1 MDDPD
6 IEDTD
11 VGPAR
16 SGDRALPGSTARV
29 LCVGI
34 DLDDL
39 RYYRAIH
46 GLPSRADT
54 PLVFEAAVPRFL
66 DFCDRVGVRATL
78 FAIGEDLRWGEAREA
93 LRAAVARGND
103 VESHSH
109 AHAYDLSR
117 RPPDDIERDVL
128 AARTAIEDAIGCPV
142 LGFRAPGYNLS
153 DVLLRA
159 VVKAGHRYDASI
171 LPSPPYFA
179 ARAAVIAAMR
189 LRGRHSVSIVGRGRD
204 FVRSRDPFVWPGTGL
219 REFPITACG
228 LLRLPLI
235 GTTLARGGFLAAR
248 LIASAARLSF
258 VHVEFHALDFLDTA
272 RDGIEPDLLVEPA
285 LRVPLADRMSRFEE
299 ALRALMSDRRNRLL
313 ADL

>member
-1 MDDPD
+1 MGDPD
-6 IEDTD
+6 DAG
-11 VGPAR
+11 VGAAPSR
-16 SGDRALPGSTARV
+16 DRAPQGLTAKA

-66 DFCDRVGVRATL
+66 DFCDRLGIRATL

-93 LRAAVARGND
+93 LRAAVTRGHE
-103 VESHSH
+103 VGSHSN

-117 RPPDDIERDVL
+117 RTADDIRRDVV
-128 AARTAIEDAIGCPV
+128 AARTAIEDAIGGPV

-159 VVKAGHRYDASI
+159 VVEAGHRYDASI
-171 LPSPPYFA
+171 LPSPPYCV

-189 LRGRHSVSIVGRGRD
+189 LRGRHSASIVGRGRD
-204 FVRSRDPFVWPGTGL
+204 FIRSRDPFVWPGIGL
-219 REFPITACG
+219 REFPITVCG
-228 LLRLPLI
+228 PLRLPLI
-235 GTTLARGGFLAAR
+235 GTTLARGGVLAKHLVRCAAR
-248 LIASAARLSF
+248 LPF
-258 VHVEFHALDFLDTA
+258 VHIEFHALDFLDAA

-285 LRVPLADRMSRFEE
+285 LRVPLADRVSRFEE
-299 ALRALMSDRRNRLL
+299 ALGALTSDRCNHLL